1 MTRKT
6 ETLAIHLIRGLYDAA
21 EGRPTQWRSL
31 DDLDVPQSVEAVRYA
46 TARGWILVESGNSV
60 CLTDAG
66 WRLTEL
72 L

>member
-1 MTRKT
+1 MPRKI
-6 ETLAIHLIRGLYDAA
+6 ESGALHLIRGLYDAA

-31 DDLDVPQSVEAVRYA
+31 DDLDVPQSAEAVRYA

>member
-1 MTRKT
+1 MPRKI
-6 ETLAIHLIRGLYDAA
+6 ESRALHLIRGLYDAA

-31 DDLDVPQSVEAVRYA
+31 DVPQSVETVRYA
-46 TARGWILVESGNSV
+46 AARGWILVESGNSV

>member
-1 MTRKT
+1 MPRKI
-6 ETLAIHLIRGLYDAA
+6 ESRALHLIRGLYDAA

-31 DDLDVPQSVEAVRYA
+31 DVPQSVETVRYA
-46 TARGWILVESGNSV
+46 TARGWILVERGNSV

>member
-1 MTRKT
+1 MPSET
-6 ETLAIHLIRGLYDAA
+6 ESLALHLIRGLYDAT
-21 EGRPTQWRSL
+21 EGRVIQWRSL
-31 DDLDVPQSVEAVRYA
+31 GDLGAPQTAEAVRYA
-46 TARGWILVESGNSV
+46 TTRGWIQVESGNRV